1 MIAGIIKMMIIIDH
15 LCHYISNL
23 IVIRYHRVLSLRQLH
38 LRQLQLRPI
47 AVTADMESRSHTDVQ
62 NYRQCCT
69 QVVVACLLLKLSLYL

>member
-23 IVIRYHRVLSLRQLH
+23 IVIRYHRVLYLRQLH
-38 LRQLQLRPI
+38 LRQLRPV

-62 NYRQCCT
+62 NHRQCCT
-69 QVVVACLLLKLSLYL
+69 QVVIPKGSCRFICDIER